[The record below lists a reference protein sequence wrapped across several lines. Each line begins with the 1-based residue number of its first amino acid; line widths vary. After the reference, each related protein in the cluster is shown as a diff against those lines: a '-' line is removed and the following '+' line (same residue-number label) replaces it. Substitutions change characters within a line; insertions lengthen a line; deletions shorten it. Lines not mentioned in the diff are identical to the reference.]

1 VGILLILVGLS
12 VSMIGQKLYIP
23 LVFVLGLVISSFYF
37 TTILYTQFISVSVQ
51 TWVLNIAAVF
61 TVLACLMTGI
71 LFAKI
76 K

>member
-1 VGILLILVGLS
+1 
-12 VSMIGQKLYIP
+12 MIGQKLYIP